1 MRPIKLTMSA
11 FGAYADKTEIN
22 FEKLGQSGIYLITGN
37 TGAGKTT
44 IFDAI
49 VYALYGETSNSD
61 RKPNMF
67 RSVYANGTTKTYVEL
82 WFQCNGKEYR
92 VRRNPEYDRPK
103 DRGEGTT
110 KEKSSCELE
119 KFADKT
125 IVSKSTKEVNNAIQ
139 EIIGL
144 DCNQFMQIAM
154 IAQGE
159 FKKLL
164 TSSTDERKKI
174 FSKIFKTG
182 KYGELQKKLKENW
195 LSADSKRKVIR
206 QSINQYIEGIVCE
219 KDSIYYID
227 VEQLK
232 QGDTLAQESIELLE
246 KMNDSDSQQLKESDD
261 QLQEIDEQLKKV
273 SIDLE
278 KITAYNKARKQ
289 SEKVRSDIEQRSQV
303 LTVRK
308 RAMDNAENSHKS
320 ISTHNNGE
328 IGKIRTEL
336 PRYDTIFT
344 LGREIDNLTRQIQL
358 KDGEYRKNTDTISK
372 MEKEIEK
379 LHEERTFLEGSSE
392 NTVRYRAEKEKVEK
406 EKSSLEKVGQSVKEY
421 QEKKSKFTKKQK
433 SCEQA
438 IQQFE
443 VKAKRYQEMYSAF
456 LREQAGILAEKLQ
469 DNEPCP
475 VCGSLHHPK
484 LAEKSQIAP
493 TEQELEIAQK
503 QSETARKE
511 ADKLKSECQQQKGA
525 VEQARQ
531 TLTVQLSECGIEG
544 NFAEISQI
552 LAEKIAVCQNEIQKI
567 SAKIRQEENNIKR
580 RQQIEKLIPQQEKV
594 LQELRES
601 IGTIENQKTV
611 FSTQKAE
618 KEKQRNELQS
628 GLQFGSKNEAEKK
641 IDELEQEIVVSESS
655 YRRAKKEYDKQ
666 SETIATL
673 KGEQKKLEEQIAD
686 NPNLDED
693 QLRRA
698 ERALNEQKATVNR
711 RRGNL
716 HSNLNANRRT
726 LENIRQQCNDYV
738 RLEKECRLVKTLS
751 DTASGS
757 VGNGKDKIELETF
770 VQMTY
775 FDRILERA
783 NIRFRMMTDG
793 QYEMERRKKA
803 ENKRSQTGLDIDV
816 IDYHNGEAVRSIST
830 LSGGESFK
838 ASLSL
843 ALGLADEVQS
853 SAGGVRLDTM
863 FVDEGFGTLDDES
876 LNNAI
881 KALYDLSEGNRLV
894 GIISHVKELENR
906 IDKKIVITKDVVGSH
921 AKVIEE

>member
-11 FGAYADKTEIN
+11 FGAYADKTEID

-82 WFQCNGKEYR
+82 WFECNNKQYR

-119 KFADKT
+119 KIADKT
-125 IVSKSTKEVNNAIQ
+125 IVTKSTKEVNNAIQ

-159 FKKLL
+159 FRKLL

-182 KYGELQKKLKENW
+182 KYSELQKKLKDNW
-195 LSADSKRKVIR
+195 SSADSKRKIIR
-206 QSINQYIEGIVCE
+206 QSINQYIKGIVCD
-219 KDSIYYID
+219 KDSIYSID

-246 KMNDSDSQQLKESDD
+246 KMNDSDTQQLKKFDD
-261 QLQEIDEQLKKV
+261 ELQHIDEQLKKV
-273 SIDLE
+273 GIDLE
-278 KITAYNKARKQ
+278 KVTAYNKAEKQ
-289 SEKVRSDIEQRSQV
+289 AEKVRSDIERESQV

-308 RAMDNAENSHKS
+308 RAMDNAESSYKS

-336 PRYDTIFT
+336 PQYDTVFT
-344 LGREIDNLTRQIQL
+344 LGHEIDSLARQIQL
-358 KDGEYRKNTDTISK
+358 NDRAYRRNADTISK
-372 MEKEIEK
+372 TEKEIEK
-379 LHEERTFLEGSSE
+379 LKAERTSLEGSSE
-392 NTVRYRAEKEKVEK
+392 NIVRYQAEKEKTEK
-406 EKSSLEKVGQSVKEY
+406 ENSSLEKVEQSVKEY
-421 QEKKSKFTKKQK
+421 QKKKSELTKKQE

-443 VKAKRYQEMYSAF
+443 EKAKRYQEMYSAF

-493 TEQELEIAQK
+493 TEQELETAQK
-503 QSETARKE
+503 QSEIARKQ
-511 ADKLKSECQQQKGA
+511 ADKLKSECQQLKGV
-525 VEQARQ
+525 VEQAGQ
-531 TLTVQLSECGIEG
+531 TLTVQLSECGIEED
-544 NFAEISQI
+544 FAEVSQI
-552 LAEKIAVCQNEIQKI
+552 IVERMAICRNEIQRI
-567 SAKIRQEENNIKR
+567 SAKICQEEDNIRR
-580 RQQIEKLIPQQEKV
+580 RQQIEEKIPQREKA

-601 IGTIENQKTV
+601 ISTIENQRTV
-611 FSTQKAE
+611 FRTQKTE
-618 KEKQRNELQS
+618 KEKQKNALQT

-641 IDELEQEIVVSESS
+641 IRELEQEIILAESS
-655 YRRAKKEYDKQ
+655 YSKAKNEYDKQ
-666 SETIATL
+666 SKSIATL
-673 KGEQKKLEEQIAD
+673 KGEQKKLEEQLAD
-686 NPNLDED
+686 NPNLDENELKRTEIELKGQKD
-693 QLRRA
+693 TVSKRRDD
-698 ERALNEQKATVNR
+698 LQ
-711 RRGNL
+711 
-716 HSNLNANRRT
+716 SNLKSNSKT
-726 LENIRQQCNDYV
+726 LENIRNQCEEYV
-738 RLEKECRLVKTLS
+738 VTEKECRLIKTLY

-757 VGNGKDKIELETF
+757 VGNGKDRIELETF

-775 FDRILERA
+775 FDRILTRA
-783 NIRFRMMTDG
+783 NSRFKMMTDG

-803 ENKRSQTGLDIDV
+803 ENKRSQAGLDIDV
-816 IDYHNGEAVRSIST
+816 VDYHNGAAVRSINT